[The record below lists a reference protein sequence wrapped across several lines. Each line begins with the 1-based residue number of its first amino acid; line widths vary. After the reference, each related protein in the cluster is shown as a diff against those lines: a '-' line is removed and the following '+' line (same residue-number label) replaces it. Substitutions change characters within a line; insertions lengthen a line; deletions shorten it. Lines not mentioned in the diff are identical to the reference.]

1 MKVGVPQ
8 EVKDHEYRVAITPIG
23 VHELTT
29 HGHDVYIEKG
39 AGAGSLIEDGEY
51 EAAGAKILD
60 SADEVWGNAEMVL
73 KVKEPVAE
81 EYHRMHE
88 GLTLF
93 TYLHLAADKPLTQEL
108 LQRKV
113 TAIAYETVQL
123 PSGGLPLLYP
133 MSEVAGCLAPQVGA
147 HSLMK
152 AQGGRGVLMGGVGG
166 VANAKVVIIGAGVSG
181 QNAANIALGMGAD
194 VTLLDTDLD
203 KLRMSFWRY
212 NNRVHGLASS
222 QLAIRQQVVEADM
235 VIGAVLIPGAAAPKL
250 VSNELVSQMK
260 PGSVLV
266 DIAVD
271 QGGCFQDTHPTTHS
285 DPTYEV
291 HDSIFYCVA
300 NMPGAVPNT
309 STYALTN
316 ATMPY
321 AVALADKGWVK
332 ACRDDHSLTLGLN
345 TYDGR
350 LTNAPVGAA
359 TGIDAVDPDEVL
371 AGAG

>member
-1 MKVGVPQ
+1 MTTIGVPK
-8 EVKDHEYRVAITPIG
+8 EVKNHEYRVAITPVG
-23 VHELTT
+23 VHELVA
-29 HGHDVYIEKG
+29 HGHEVIVEQG
-39 AGAGSLIEDGEY
+39 AGVGSSIPDEEY
-51 EAAGAKILD
+51 AAAGARLLP
-60 SADEVWGNAEMVL
+60 SADEVWGSAEVVL

-81 EYHRMHE
+81 EYHRLRE

-93 TYLHLAADKPLTQEL
+93 TYLHLAADKPLTEEL
-108 LQRKV
+108 LARRV
-113 TAIAYETVQL
+113 TGIAYETVQL

-147 HSLMK
+147 YSLLK

-166 VANAKVVIIGAGVSG
+166 VANAKVVILGAGVSG

-212 NNRVHGLASS
+212 SNRVHGLASS
-222 QLAIRQQVVEADM
+222 RLTVEEQVRGADL

-250 VSNELVSQMK
+250 VSNELVAQMK

-266 DIAVD
+266 DIAID
-271 QGGCFQDTHPTTHS
+271 QGGCFEDSHPTTHA
-285 DPTYEV
+285 DPTFQV
-291 HDSIFYCVA
+291 HQSTFYCVA

-316 ATMPY
+316 STLPY
-321 AVALADKGWVK
+321 VVALADKGWRA
-332 ACRDDHSLTLGLN
+332 ACVADRSLALGLN
-345 TYDGR
+345 THAGR
-350 LTNAPVGAA
+350 LTNAAVGAA
-359 TGIDAVDPDEVL
+359 VGIETTPVESVL
-371 AGAG
+371 S